1 MEKKVLIVGVSQK
14 QKDFDYSMEELANLA
29 AANNMEVVG
38 ELRQNMDREN
48 RATYVGKGKV
58 DEVKGL
64 AEMQE
69 AQLIIF
75 NDELSPSQ
83 IRNLEETLELDVMDR
98 TGLILA
104 IFANRAKT
112 KEAQLQVEIAKL
124 QYELPRIF
132 GQGEDMDQQS
142 GKGGLSNR
150 GSGEKKIET
159 DRRTIKDQIRH
170 LQKELAVLVDDREVR
185 RRKRKKN
192 EIPVVSLV
200 GYTNAGKSTTM
211 NGLVRAYSETTNKQ
225 VFEQDMLFATLE
237 TSVREIV
244 LPDNKQFLLTD
255 TVGFVSKLPHQ
266 LVKAFRSTLE
276 EARDADLLIHVVDYS
291 DPHYKT
297 MMKTTEETLKAVG
310 VEDVPVIYAYN
321 KADLLEDEI
330 YPKQTDNTIVFSA
343 REQPSLAF
351 LTEIIKKEL
360 FASYEKCE
368 YLIPFEA
375 GQIVAYLNDHAKVLE
390 TEYLENGTKI
400 LAEVS
405 PADLQKLKKY
415 QIEV

>member
-29 AANNMEVVG
+29 AANNMKVVG

-170 LQKELAVLVDDREVR
+170 LQKELAVLADDREVR

>member
-29 AANNMEVVG
+29 AANNMKVVG

-83 IRNLEETLELDVMDR
+83 IRNLEEALELDVMDR
-98 TGLILA
+98 TGLILV

>member
-29 AANNMEVVG
+29 AANNMKVVG

-200 GYTNAGKSTTM
+200 GYTNAGKSTMM

-360 FASYEKCE
+360 FASYKKCE

>member
-29 AANNMEVVG
+29 AANNMKVVG

>member
-29 AANNMEVVG
+29 AANNMKVVG

-83 IRNLEETLELDVMDR
+83 IRNLEEALELDVMDR

-415 QIEV
+415 QMEV

>member
-29 AANNMEVVG
+29 AANNMKVVG

-83 IRNLEETLELDVMDR
+83 IRNLEEALELDVMDR

>member
-1 MEKKVLIVGVSQK
+1 MEKKVLIVGISQK

-38 ELRQNMDREN
+38 EIRQNIDREN

-58 DEVKGL
+58 DEIKGL
-64 AEMQE
+64 AEMQD
-69 AQLIIF
+69 ARLIIF

-83 IRNLEETLELDVMDR
+83 IRNLEEALELDVMDR

-112 KEAQLQVEIAKL
+112 KEAQLQVQIAKL

-159 DRRTIKDQIRH
+159 DRRTIKYQIRH
-170 LQKELAVLVDDREVR
+170 LQKELDMLVDDREVR

-211 NGLVRAYSETTNKQ
+211 NGLVRAYSETADKQ
-225 VFEQDMLFATLE
+225 VFEKDMLFATLE

-330 YPKQTDNTIVFSA
+330 YPKQTENTIVFSA
-343 REQPSLAF
+343 REEESLVF
-351 LTEIIKKEL
+351 LTDVIRKEL
-360 FASYEKCE
+360 FASYEKATF
-368 YLIPFEA
+368 LIPFEA
-375 GQIVAYLNDHAKVLE
+375 GQVVTYLNEHADVLE
-390 TEYLENGTKI
+390 TEYLENGTQI
-400 LAEVS
+400 VAEVS
-405 PADLQKLKKY
+405 PADLQKLAEY
-415 QIEV
+415 QIAE

>member
-29 AANNMEVVG
+29 SANNMKVVG

>member
-29 AANNMEVVG
+29 AANNMKVVG

-360 FASYEKCE
+360 FASYKKCE

>member
-1 MEKKVLIVGVSQK
+1 MERKVLIVGISQK

-38 ELRQNMDREN
+38 EIRQNIDREN

-58 DEVKGL
+58 DEIKGL
-64 AEMQE
+64 AEMQD
-69 AQLIIF
+69 ARLIIF

-83 IRNLEETLELDVMDR
+83 IRNLEEALELDVMDR

-112 KEAQLQVEIAKL
+112 KEAQLQVQIAKL

-159 DRRTIKDQIRH
+159 DRRTIKHQIRH
-170 LQKELAVLVDDREVR
+170 LQKELDMLVDDREVR

-211 NGLVRAYSETTNKQ
+211 NGLVRAYSETADKQ
-225 VFEQDMLFATLE
+225 VFEKDMLFATLE

-297 MMKTTEETLKAVG
+297 MMKTTEETLKVVG

-321 KADLLEDEI
+321 KADLLEDEM
-330 YPKQTDNTIVFSA
+330 YPKQTGNTIIFSA
-343 REQPSLAF
+343 REEESLEF
-351 LTEIIKKEL
+351 LTEVIRKEL
-360 FASYEKCE
+360 FASYEKATF
-368 YLIPFEA
+368 LIPFEA
-375 GQIVAYLNDHAKVLE
+375 GQVVTYLNEHADVLE
-390 TEYLENGTKI
+390 TEYLENGTQI
-400 LAEVS
+400 VAEVS
-405 PADLQKLKKY
+405 PADLQKLAEY
-415 QIEV
+415 QVAE